1 MKHYILHILAMSM
14 LIMSTSCVK
23 EMSGV
28 SPSGDEGEI
37 TLSLDVSTGK
47 MPDVIVKNSWAD
59 NDAAERAVY
68 NLRIYVFSESGH
80 LAGYG
85 LFGKLTTSEVSDGYN
100 AKVEHVHTS
109 TGEKLYIYGIANATN
124 SQYWVSDNN
133 ILDIDDAATS
143 TLTREQFLQATY
155 TRQKESYNP
164 RDNQFLMT
172 GYVNDGKPVTI
183 ARKEGSVNAEITG
196 LTDDAKRLKLYK
208 VMSKNSIEI
217 KTGEGTGIT
226 FDPDYM
232 EIYNMPSSAA
242 LMRRLPIET
251 DEALRPAAGDFET
264 FERIVLDENTLTWY
278 MPENLQNSDKVVS
291 TFNDREK
298 NTYVGDVKIFDNA
311 PENATYIVIHGR
323 YESAQYKG
331 NVEYTIHLGDFGK
344 SMSDFNVVRNYNYKY
359 TITING
365 VDNFI
370 AESECQTGKYDHG
383 SEGIIINT
391 SSGQLLNVD
400 CHYEARVMQFKK
412 SELKALIDQ
421 NFGYII
427 KIKTAFGETTSLL
440 AVPEHTKNGIT
451 IPAGIYDAADF
462 KDKLDNN
469 RKPQLLSTINTDGS
483 VSDPGA
489 LVLSGEL
496 DFDWVHFVRNTGTRE
511 TYTGTSSSTG
521 GQTHG
526 INEVCAYPGDEN
538 SNVMNVFQ
546 FFQKLYDETL
556 KTSSS
561 FFNQDSGNSVY
572 VTCFIDENY
581 YEHKNWSEYVNKNED
596 RVLYCANSF
605 STSEDR
611 RSSYAKAKYV
621 VSQKSIKS
629 FYSADVALPFGIE
642 SISEEDVVWAKDNN
656 FRLLGGNNKAPKNWE
671 GRASALTNNT
681 STADNRDKYAYS
693 VFRNIGTQDMYKDP
707 YKACMSRNRDANG
720 DGTIQGNEI
729 KWYLAAVD
737 QYKGVWVVD
746 DFLPTEVKLFEPSAD
761 NWRKL
766 NGVWNNNDH
775 NLEPWHYFTASSQSI
790 FWAEEGCSTGNSGN
804 AVMVRCI
811 RTLQN
816 NGKGLEE
823 SDKYYSSQ
831 KTGSG
836 TTAETVISLDL
847 APGATRSFQGSAQQP
862 SYERGQKHNNKVYNK
877 FKVASSNIGPYTR
890 GEILNSS
897 NGADFIAA
905 DKDVCQTQMGMGWR
919 VPTQKELSLMSAVLS
934 TTEMNLTNNKF
945 LWCSTSF
952 TGLDTGYYKH
962 DQGDACGGF
971 ALISN
976 GSMTIAPS
984 GSGYVRCVMDVKE

>member
-1 MKHYILHILAMSM
+1 M

-68 NLRIYVFSESGH
+68 NLRVYVFSESGH

-133 ILDIDDAATS
+133 ILDINDAATS

-183 ARKEGSVNAEITG
+183 ARKDGSVNAEITG
-196 LTDDAKRLKLYK
+196 LTDEAKRLKLYK

-217 KTGEGTGIT
+217 KTGAGIT

-232 EIYNMPSSAA
+232 EIYNMPSSVA
-242 LMRRLPIET
+242 LMRRLPVET

-264 FERIVLDENTLTWY
+264 FERIVLDENTMTWY
-278 MPENLQNSDKVVS
+278 MPENLQNTDKVVS

-298 NTYVGDVKIFDNA
+298 NTYIGDVKSFDNA
-311 PENATYIVIHGR
+311 PDNATYIVIHGR

-331 NVEYTIHLGDFGK
+331 NVEYTIHLGDFSN
-344 SMSDFNVVRNYNYKY
+344 SMSDFNVVRNYYYKY

-427 KIKTAFGETTSLL
+427 KIKTAFGETKSLL
-440 AVPEHTKNGIT
+440 AVPAHAKNGIT
-451 IPAGIYDAADF
+451 IPAGIYDAVDF

-469 RKPQLLSTINTDGS
+469 RQPELLSTINTDGS
-483 VSDPGA
+483 VSNPGA

-496 DFDWVHFVRNTGTRE
+496 DFDWVHFVRNTGTRK
-511 TYTGTSSSTG
+511 TYTGTSSWTG

-526 INEVCAYPGDEN
+526 INEVCAYPGDGN

-546 FFQKLYDETL
+546 FFQKLYEETI
-556 KTSSS
+556 KTSSN
-561 FFNQDSGNSVY
+561 FYNQDSGNSVY

-605 STSEDR
+605 STSEDG

-642 SISEEDVVWAKDNN
+642 SISEEYVVWSKDNN
-656 FRLLGGNNKAPKNWE
+656 FRLSGGTNKEPKNWE

-681 STADNRDKYAYS
+681 STADKRDKYAYS

-707 YKACMSRNRDANG
+707 YKACMSRNRDDNG
-720 DGTIQGNEI
+720 DGTIPAEEI

-737 QYKGVWVVD
+737 QYKGIWVAD

-761 NWRKL
+761 NWAEL
-766 NGVWNNNDH
+766 NKKWNNSDA
-775 NLEPWHYFTASSQSI
+775 NLDPWHYFTASSQSI
-790 FWAEEGCSTGNSGN
+790 FWAEEGCSTGVGTK

-816 NGKGLEE
+816 NGDGLSEAN
-823 SDKYYSSQ
+823 KYYTSE
-831 KTGSG
+831 KVGSG
-836 TTAETVISLDL
+836 TNAETVISLDL

-862 SYERGQKHNNKVYNK
+862 SYERGQKHNNKVYKK

-919 VPTQKELSLMSAVLS
+919 VPTQKELSLISAVMSTSDLNLS
-934 TTEMNLTNNKF
+934 GNTF
-945 LWCSTSF
+945 LWCSTAF

-962 DQGDACGGF
+962 NQQDACGGF
-971 ALISN
+971 TFISN
-976 GSMTIAPS
+976 GAMTIAPS
-984 GSGYVRCVMDVKE
+984 GNGYVRCVMDVKE